1 MTFDHLVKYNG
12 KYYSAGTDVPVG
24 VNPVEDKNSEEI
36 KADDFSKKI
45 EKQYNKTVINRM
57 STAELKDLAREN
69 DIDDE
74 LTGAELKKSLIAKF
88 GL

>member
-1 MTFDHLVKYNG
+1 VKYNG

>member
-1 MTFDHLVKYNG
+1 MKFDNLVKYNG

-74 LTGAELKKSLIAKF
+74 LTGAELKKALIAKF